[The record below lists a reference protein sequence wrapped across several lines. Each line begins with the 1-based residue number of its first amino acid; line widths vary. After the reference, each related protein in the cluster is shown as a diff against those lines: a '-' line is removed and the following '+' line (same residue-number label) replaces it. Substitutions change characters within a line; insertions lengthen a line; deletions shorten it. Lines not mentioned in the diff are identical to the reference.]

1 MDQASQE
8 KQGDKEDKVGS
19 SNQGNPNQDALAA
32 SNQDCQ
38 SPAGVCPYKGLE
50 IALVPVRYA
59 LDEPFKAPEKQP
71 HPLPNSHFKG
81 PLKLTGNAYTLRQ
94 LRDGWL
100 YVYDESAQQL
110 DEYEVKG
117 DLFINETKGSHG
129 YLLYPLKHTVSI
141 AFSHQRWTERLK
153 KIYSE
158 DEAVA
163 GDAEVSAIRGK
174 ALRSKVMR
182 KFELIKF
189 ANQGCEH
196 AGNLDLLASHIADL
210 GLPNQGFAS
219 TCAPLKAPEGISQ
232 GMLWAEKPAS
242 TPEAH
247 KAGMPDIKSGM
258 VVALNDLISDMHDLT
273 TRLDDIHVLHEQ
285 PFKNDN
291 DRHLWQMAGITQ
303 MLALPAIA
311 EIELPAKVRG
321 DQLAIFELQK
331 QLQEY
336 LVTRYQYAMRQGSSN
351 HYIDLGAEQT
361 LSTQHKALKDAGIN
375 PEAWGDWQGVRF
387 DNAVNWA
394 DLKSFIARYAKEIEA
409 LRPRWEAT
417 YDDAL
422 IAMNALAQSG
432 LLLGVDCET
441 EDAHVFLLA
450 CSHQWLLALQFSPDQ
465 ERTTKL
471 TQHLKHSS
479 LPALAYYGFEADVKA
494 AFEQRT
500 DWTNVGNIT
509 AVGNMLGGLEGIAS
523 EAKLS
528 DSKIFGLL
536 HEGAKKIVTALKGA
550 ITGPAKVVWQHTT
563 ELLHPHLLQG
573 AKLGQAIQ
581 LLALESVYI
590 AQDVRINKNIS
601 NDINTFAR
609 EVKNNILVKLQSS
622 TGKTPDNTLFG
633 RMQMAGTEWRDIRW
647 PKLFLMSEDLQAKF
661 EGKMELY
668 LKLQQKGAAGAQA
681 ASKVWRDWGHFGGFA
696 ALLNITNLIV
706 VLAGYQQNHR
716 AQQGDPQ
723 AQLALLRNLVY
734 TAAWTGNAIIS
745 VKQGA
750 IALPE
755 SLRSMSLDKA
765 MHQNP
770 ALTQR
775 FTAMTSWMTGF
786 GTLAAGLEMLETW
799 GKINDDANT
808 EGEEVGYWMKASGLL
823 LQGAPSL
830 ASLLRLLQG
839 TRLAIIWSPWM
850 VASIGIGTILYLV
863 ATLMLAHY
871 GLLPIE
877 RWLKKSSWGVTPDK
891 GWTAIEEFIQ
901 YERIVKQPVIKLI
914 GNQLEIKIPD
924 YVQSIAVQGSLR
936 RAHVAQN
943 YPAVYLG
950 KEEALTL
957 RLVKKKPGQCT
968 LALFAHLG
976 DKQQGGNVRPVESG
990 DELTLYIMYPS
1001 SESLSGESLRFIA
1014 RGSLKTNLVI
1024 TAEVTSGFPVHGIII
1039 GLHA

>member
-1 MDQASQE
+1 
-8 KQGDKEDKVGS
+8 
-19 SNQGNPNQDALAA
+19 
-32 SNQDCQ
+32 
-38 SPAGVCPYKGLE
+38 PYKGLE

-117 DLFINETKGSHG
+117 DLFISETKGSHG
-129 YLLYPLKHTVSI
+129 YLLYPLKHTVLLV
-141 AFSHQRWTERLK
+141 FSHQRWTERLK

-196 AGNLDLLASHIADL
+196 AGTLDLLASHVADL

-219 TCAPLKAPEGISQ
+219 TCAPLKAPDGISQ

-303 MLALPAIA
+303 MLALPSIA
-311 EIELPAKVRG
+311 ESELPAKVRG

-361 LSTQHKALKDAGIN
+361 LSTQLKALKDAGIN

-394 DLKSFIARYAKEIEA
+394 DLKSFIARYAKEIES

-441 EDAHVFLLA
+441 EEAHVFLLA

-479 LPALAYYGFEADVKA
+479 LP
-494 AFEQRT
+494 
-500 DWTNVGNIT
+500 
-509 AVGNMLGGLEGIAS
+509 
-523 EAKLS
+523 
-528 DSKIFGLL
+528 
-536 HEGAKKIVTALKGA
+536 
-550 ITGPAKVVWQHTT
+550 
-563 ELLHPHLLQG
+563 
-573 AKLGQAIQ
+573 
-581 LLALESVYI
+581 
-590 AQDVRINKNIS
+590 
-601 NDINTFAR
+601 
-609 EVKNNILVKLQSS
+609 
-622 TGKTPDNTLFG
+622 
-633 RMQMAGTEWRDIRW
+633 
-647 PKLFLMSEDLQAKF
+647 
-661 EGKMELY
+661 
-668 LKLQQKGAAGAQA
+668 
-681 ASKVWRDWGHFGGFA
+681 
-696 ALLNITNLIV
+696 
-706 VLAGYQQNHR
+706 
-716 AQQGDPQ
+716 
-723 AQLALLRNLVY
+723 
-734 TAAWTGNAIIS
+734 
-745 VKQGA
+745 
-750 IALPE
+750 
-755 SLRSMSLDKA
+755 
-765 MHQNP
+765 
-770 ALTQR
+770 
-775 FTAMTSWMTGF
+775 
-786 GTLAAGLEMLETW
+786 
-799 GKINDDANT
+799 
-808 EGEEVGYWMKASGLL
+808 
-823 LQGAPSL
+823 
-830 ASLLRLLQG
+830 
-839 TRLAIIWSPWM
+839 
-850 VASIGIGTILYLV
+850 
-863 ATLMLAHY
+863 
-871 GLLPIE
+871 
-877 RWLKKSSWGVTPDK
+877 
-891 GWTAIEEFIQ
+891 
-901 YERIVKQPVIKLI
+901 
-914 GNQLEIKIPD
+914 
-924 YVQSIAVQGSLR
+924 
-936 RAHVAQN
+936 
-943 YPAVYLG
+943 
-950 KEEALTL
+950 
-957 RLVKKKPGQCT
+957 
-968 LALFAHLG
+968 
-976 DKQQGGNVRPVESG
+976 
-990 DELTLYIMYPS
+990 
-1001 SESLSGESLRFIA
+1001 
-1014 RGSLKTNLVI
+1014 
-1024 TAEVTSGFPVHGIII
+1024 
-1039 GLHA
+1039 